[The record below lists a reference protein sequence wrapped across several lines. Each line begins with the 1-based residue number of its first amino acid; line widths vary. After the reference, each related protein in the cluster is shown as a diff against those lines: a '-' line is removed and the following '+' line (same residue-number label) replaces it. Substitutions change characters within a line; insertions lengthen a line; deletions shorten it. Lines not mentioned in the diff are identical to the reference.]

1 ISPGQ
6 HKNLVLKSK
15 FVRKLRLVM
24 LNDGDKPLANLP
36 YKLVVGEVTIEG
48 KTDGDGVLEQEL
60 PAKVTEAT
68 LNIGGVVHELFLGGL
83 NPMKDTSDGGVSGV
97 QARLLNLGY
106 APGEVDGRL
115 TTQTTDAI
123 IGFQRDHKMEMT
135 GEIDDK
141 LIDALAKAH
150 GC

>member
-1 ISPGQ
+1 
-6 HKNLVLKSK
+6 
-15 FVRKLRLVM
+15 LRLVM
-24 LNDGDKPLANLP
+24 LNDAGKPLADLP
-36 YKLVVGEVTIEG
+36 YKLVIGEVTIDG
-48 KTDGDGVLEQEL
+48 KKTDGDGVLEEEL

-68 LNIGGVVHELFLGGL
+68 LHIGGVVHQLALGGL
-83 NPMKDTSDGGVSGV
+83 NPMKDTSDASLSGV

-106 APGEVDGRL
+106 APGPADGRL
-115 TTQTTDAI
+115 TTQTTEAI
-123 IGFQRDHKMEMT
+123 LAFQRDNEMEMT